1 MRRDPQPLACSNVR
15 ATARGAID
23 GSGRGAHRV
32 GRFTVLGRLA
42 TGGASI
48 VLLARAHGSGG
59 FSREFALKVVTADAD
74 PLLHRR
80 LLDEAYLASRVRHP
94 HVVASVDVGSDH
106 GATWLALELVDGID
120 LRRLTLQR
128 SVPMRAVEAAL
139 VISMIARG
147 AHALHTAA
155 DDEGRPLCAVHRD
168 ISPHNMMLD
177 RDGRAVLID
186 FGIAT
191 SAGREDPGD
200 AETLCGRLP
209 YMSPEQAA
217 LATVDAKSDVFS
229 LGTVLFELVTQQLPF
244 GEDDTRATLER
255 LQTCDEAE
263 IAAKLAAH
271 DVPAGLIDVVLVC
284 LRRDPAE
291 RFASALEL
299 AEALEQELGRASVD
313 IAAVQRRLG
322 EIARAACPDGP
333 WVQPLAALPA
343 RRRVVKKMPGR
354 ALAAAAV
361 LALVLGSIV
370 PLVGGD
376 VLEAR
381 DASDETGALAS
392 DEIARRPT
400 QFTSTF
406 DDGLERA
413 VEPAPVAPPT
423 ETITI
428 ALPPLPMP
436 IVPAAAA
443 LRASPP
449 SRDAAT
455 EPRERRHRRPR
466 GLKPNP
472 YAH

>member
-1 MRRDPQPLACSNVR
+1 MRRDLDSIARSNAPLAV
-15 ATARGAID
+15 GA
-23 GSGRGAHRV
+23 SGRTARV

-42 TGGASI
+42 TGGASV

-59 FSREFALKVVTADAD
+59 FSREFALKLVAAESDA
-74 PLLHRR
+74 LLHRR

-94 HVVASVDVGSDH
+94 HVVASIDVGRDH

-155 DDEGRPLCAVHRD
+155 DDQGRPLCAVHRD
-168 ISPHNMMLD
+168 ISPHNIMLD

-200 AETLCGRLP
+200 PETLCGRLP

-217 LATVDAKSDVFS
+217 LAKVDARSDVFS

-255 LQTCDEAE
+255 LQACDEAE

-271 DVPAGLIDVVLVC
+271 DVPAGIIDVVLVC
-284 LRRDPAE
+284 LRRDPAD

-313 IAAVQRRLG
+313 IAGVQRRLG

-333 WVQPLAALPA
+333 WVQPLQAVPA
-343 RRRVVKKMPGR
+343 RRRVVKRLPVR

-361 LALVLGSIV
+361 LAALLGSLV
-370 PLVGGD
+370 PLLGAD

-381 DASDETGALAS
+381 DAGDIAALAS
-392 DEIARRPT
+392 DEVARQPA

-406 DDGLERA
+406 DEGIE
-413 VEPAPVAPPT
+413 PVAPAPAPAT
-423 ETITI
+423 APPQTITI

-436 IVPAAAA
+436 IFPAAAA
-443 LRASPP
+443 LRASPGP
-449 SRDAAT
+449 AKAT
-455 EPRERRHRRPR
+455 ANPRERRHRRPR

>member
-1 MRRDPQPLACSNVR
+1 
-15 ATARGAID
+15 
-23 GSGRGAHRV
+23 
-32 GRFTVLGRLA
+32 
-42 TGGASI
+42 

-94 HVVASVDVGSDH
+94 HVVASVDVGADD
-106 GATWLALELVDGID
+106 GATWLALELIDGID

-139 VISMIARG
+139 VVSMIARG
-147 AHALHTAA
+147 AHAVHTAA
-155 DDEGRPLCAVHRD
+155 DDEGRPLSAVHRD

-191 SAGREDPGD
+191 SAGRVDPCD
-200 AETLCGRLP
+200 ADTLCGRLP
-209 YMSPEQAA
+209 YMSPEQAG
-217 LATVDAKSDVFS
+217 LAKVDARSDVFS

-255 LQTCDEAE
+255 LQLCDEAE

-271 DVPAGLIDVVLVC
+271 DVPAGIIEVVLVC
-284 LRRDPAE
+284 LRRDPAD

-299 AEALEQELGRASVD
+299 AEALEQELARAGVD
-313 IAAVQRRLG
+313 LGNVQRRLG

-333 WVQPLAALPA
+333 WVQPVAAVPA
-343 RRRVVKKMPGR
+343 RRRIAKRLSIR

-361 LALVLGSIV
+361 LTVGLGTLV
-370 PLVGGD
+370 PLFAAD

-381 DASDETGALAS
+381 DGNGDSAALAS
-392 DEIARRPT
+392 DEVARRPA
-400 QFTSTF
+400 QFTSTL
-406 DDGLERA
+406 DAESMPVVPPPVA
-413 VEPAPVAPPT
+413 PTSAPVAV
-423 ETITI
+423 EVS
-428 ALPPLPMP
+428 PLPLP
-436 IVPAAAA
+436 ILPAAAGLA
-443 LRASPP
+443 ASSPAK
-449 SRDAAT
+449 SSTA
-455 EPRERRHRRPR
+455 PRERRHRRPR